1 MFSSFGRCL
10 AIQAQDLILQGVVGA
25 LTDHVIRP
33 LPYTLRMSPDY
44 RIYDDRWRVDASVR
58 DEPADVSSSFDL
70 TRNVMDEIPQA
81 INMRPTGRQDMDKLI
96 TAEMAQAVFGSN
108 QIERLGTDLDET
120 VRLCLLV
127 FAGEE
132 GLKNVDRHV

>member
-1 MFSSFGRCL
+1 
-10 AIQAQDLILQGVVGA
+10 
-25 LTDHVIRP
+25 
-33 LPYTLRMSPDY
+33 MSPDY

-70 TRNVMDEIPQA
+70 TRNVMDEIAQA

-120 VRLCLLV
+120 VRLCPLV